1 MQRRSGKMRHA
12 LTNQS
17 RSRRTT
23 MKFID
28 RLRLWATLAGEV
40 LFRRRIDRFRLV
52 LGGHIYFQ
60 TLSAAVQLDVFS
72 VLDER
77 GPQTPAQLQS
87 LLQLQEQPC
96 RILMLGLCAIELIGQ
111 RNGRYVNS
119 RVATKYFSRRSKR
132 NLINIVKWQHF
143 INYKAMF
150 HFADALRSGTN
161 LGLQEFAGNEP
172 YLYGRLTHQPPLEK
186 IFQDAMEEI
195 SRQASEN
202 FARYVDLSKVK
213 YLVDV
218 GGGNASNIIT
228 IAREHPHLRAAVFD
242 SASVCAI
249 AEGNIAAHALQNRL
263 GTSVGDCFQDA
274 FPTDADAILFCQF
287 FTIWSLQEN
296 LLLLKR
302 AFAALPKGG
311 RVMIFNM
318 MQNDDRSGP
327 LSAALGSPYFLT
339 LATGKGMLYTWA
351 EYTALFEQAG
361 FVGVEQIQLPVDHGV
376 IIGYKP

>member
-1 MQRRSGKMRHA
+1 
-12 LTNQS
+12 
-17 RSRRTT
+17 

-60 TLSAAVQLDVFS
+60 TLSAAIQLDVFS
-72 VLDER
+72 VLDEQ

-249 AEGNIAAHALQNRL
+249 AKGNIAAHALQNRL

-274 FPTDADAILFCQF
+274 FPTDADAILFCHF